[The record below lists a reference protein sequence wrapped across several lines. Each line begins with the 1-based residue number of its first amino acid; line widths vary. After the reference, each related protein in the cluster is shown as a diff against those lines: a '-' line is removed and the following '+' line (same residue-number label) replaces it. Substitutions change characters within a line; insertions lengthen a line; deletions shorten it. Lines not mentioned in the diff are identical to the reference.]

1 MARKSPPAKVKTAK
15 TAKAAKAAG
24 PVTIALGPDL
34 RIAQAGDAFQRILA
48 ARGAREVLLDGGEV
62 AKVDAAGLQALAAA
76 LVTLRT
82 AGVGWRWQ
90 TASGTLSSAAA
101 LAGLGATLRIE

>member
-1 MARKSPPAKVKTAK
+1 MPRKPAAVKAK
-15 TAKAAKAAG
+15 GAGAGG
-24 PVTIALGPDL
+24 PVAIVLGPDL
-34 RIAQAGDAFQRILA
+34 RIAQAGDVFARIVA
-48 ARGAREVLLDGGEV
+48 ARGAREVVLDAAEV

-82 AGVGWRWQ
+82 AGVAWRWH

-101 LAGLGATLRIE
+101 LAGLGAILQIE